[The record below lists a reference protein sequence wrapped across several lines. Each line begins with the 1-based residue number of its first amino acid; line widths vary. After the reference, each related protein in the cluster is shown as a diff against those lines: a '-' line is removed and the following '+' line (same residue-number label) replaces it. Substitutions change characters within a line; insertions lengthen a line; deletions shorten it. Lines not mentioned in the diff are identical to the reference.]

1 VLADPSLMETRQEY
15 EIALTFSIH
24 AIFPCLVVQQISN
37 TLAAR
42 QIVPKGPDAFELIF
56 TFFGYEDD
64 DEEMRAMRIKQANLV
79 GPAGFISLEDGHA
92 IELVQQ
98 AIVRDREASS
108 FIELGGRDIGS
119 QAHLVTESSIRGFW
133 QHYRELMGFN

>member
-1 VLADPSLMETRQEY
+1 
-15 EIALTFSIH
+15 LTFSIH
-24 AIFPCLVVQQISN
+24 SIFPCLVVQQISN

-42 QIVPKGPDAFELIF
+42 QIVPKGPDQFELIF

-64 DEEMRAMRIKQANLV
+64 DEEMRTMRIKQANLV

-98 AIVRDREASS
+98 AIVRDQEACS
-108 FIELGGRDIGS
+108 FIELGGRDTAS
-119 QAHLVTESSIRGFW
+119 QEHLVTESAIRGFW
-133 QHYRELMGFN
+133 QYYRELMG